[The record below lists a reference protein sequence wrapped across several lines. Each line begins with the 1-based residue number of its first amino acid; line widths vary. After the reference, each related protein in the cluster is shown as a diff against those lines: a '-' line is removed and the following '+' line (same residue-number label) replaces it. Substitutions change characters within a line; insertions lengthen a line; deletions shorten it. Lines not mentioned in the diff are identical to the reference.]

1 VEEGGD
7 DEKGGSDGCGGDSGH
22 VIKLFFFG
30 DMKEMSETLWI
41 YK

>member
-22 VIKLFFFG
+22 VIKALFFWRYERDVGNFV
-30 DMKEMSETLWI
+30 DL
-41 YK
+41 

>member
-22 VIKLFFFG
+22 VIKALF
-30 DMKEMSETLWI
+30 LR
-41 YK
+41 